1 MSDALSILLVEDD
14 EDDYLITREFLE
26 EIPGRSVDL
35 KWVDCYEEGMKLV
48 EAGDI
53 DICLVDY
60 RIGGHTGL
68 EFLESAKTKGLQVP
82 MVLLTGVGQRDI
94 DVAATEAGAADYLDK
109 SELSSTIL
117 DRTIRYALANAAS
130 MQALAEKTGFLET
143 TLENTGAGIAAFDV
157 NGTLIMSN
165 QLFSEFIE
173 RFSERG
179 LVEDPELNLERIE
192 EALSVDL
199 SENTEIVSPDGHAY
213 ELRRNIV
220 PAGGDVVFILDI
232 TEQKNLER
240 TMIRARNDAQAASR
254 AKSAFLSNISHE
266 LRTPL
271 HSIIGYSELILTD
284 TRALDPKDCAG
295 QINESGNHLLKLIE
309 SVLAFSKLE
318 SGEYSSKSDRI
329 FELDGLMTSSI
340 AQVAEVAA
348 RRTVVVD
355 YSIDPNIESIFGDQ
369 MALRQILV
377 NLLNN
382 AIEFSEEDG
391 RVEVALATAPD
402 GCATLSVTDYGCGMD
417 PAKIERA
424 FVPFVQLDDSLDRSH
439 EGTGL
444 GLPIVKSLAEHHEAE
459 VHVDTELG
467 RGTIVSLTLPPN
479 RVTIRDVAVGQVMP

>member
-1 MSDALSILLVEDD
+1 
-14 EDDYLITREFLE
+14 
-26 EIPGRSVDL
+26 
-35 KWVDCYEEGMKLV
+35 
-48 EAGDI
+48 
-53 DICLVDY
+53 
-60 RIGGHTGL
+60 
-68 EFLESAKTKGLQVP
+68 
-82 MVLLTGVGQRDI
+82 
-94 DVAATEAGAADYLDK
+94 
-109 SELSSTIL
+109 
-117 DRTIRYALANAAS
+117 
-130 MQALAEKTGFLET
+130 MQALAEKTGFLEA

-157 NGTLIMSN
+157 NGSLIMSN
-165 QLFSEFIE
+165 QLFDEFIK
-173 RFSERG
+173 RFDEQS
-179 LVEDPELNLERIE
+179 LAQDKSLTLDRIQE
-192 EALSVDL
+192 VLSVDL
-199 SENTEIVSPDGHAY
+199 TENVAIVSPDGNAY
-213 ELRRNIV
+213 ELRRNVV
-220 PAGGDVVFILDI
+220 PSGGDVVFILDI

-240 TMIRARNDAQAASR
+240 TMIQARNDAQAASR

-348 RRTVVVD
+348 RRAVVID
-355 YSIDPNIESIFGDQ
+355 YSIDPSIESIFGDQ

-377 NLLNN
+377 NLMNN

-391 RVEVALATAPD
+391 RVDVELAIAPE
-402 GCATLSVTDYGCGMD
+402 GRASLSVTDHGAGMD
-417 PAKIERA
+417 PAKVERA
-424 FVPFVQLDDSLDRSH
+424 FIPFVQLDDSLDRSH

-459 VHVDTELG
+459 ISVKTELG
-467 RGTIVSLTLPPN
+467 SGTSVSLTLPSN
-479 RVTIRDVAVGQVMP
+479 RVTLHDISVGQVGP